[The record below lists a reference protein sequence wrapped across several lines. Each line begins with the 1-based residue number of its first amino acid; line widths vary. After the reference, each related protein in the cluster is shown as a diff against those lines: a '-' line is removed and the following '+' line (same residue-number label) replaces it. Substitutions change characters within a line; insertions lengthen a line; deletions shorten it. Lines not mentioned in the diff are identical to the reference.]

1 MAIRGSF
8 AALFLFLPLVFPGP
22 LSAAPPADGWVVW
35 QSNRADSRFEV
46 YRARA
51 DGSEVTRMT
60 TCGAGFPSWAPD
72 GRWIAYQDN
81 ATAVFLMR
89 PDGSEVQALTTSS
102 DHVPFWLHDNSGL
115 AIQQGTELL
124 VFDPETKEGT
134 LLLELG
140 DLPPFADGSAS
151 LLWNALTWDNRY
163 LLAGSDLYLYGYSG
177 ANGSITSG
185 FSAVIVDL
193 LHRDKVYWFGSGCW
207 PFSPPAGDLVFHICG
222 DCPTHPDIYHMSLA
236 DLATRASYAPEVA
249 HADADW
255 GHEYNPRVSND
266 NRWLVYMA
274 SAGCHDGDTC
284 DYDIWLHEI
293 GAGPTE
299 RSRIT
304 KTAGFDGYPS
314 MYVGPVW
321 QPASQPRLLVTP
333 NRVTFFASASA
344 TPGAQTLKLK
354 NSGTG
359 SLNPAT
365 VTVSSGVPGLI
376 VALGGA
382 GIAVGLS
389 DLSNLTRGTYH
400 GDIVITVDGAL
411 NSPVTVPVTLIADD
425 SFPTPEAGAPDTGTS
440 SMESIDSGVLDANPA
455 ELPMMGSVDAV
466 HVSEANPAVA
476 DASAQTVGLPD
487 ASVVPVTGKKDG
499 GCGCHVGTTSHA
511 AGFWTLP
518 LAGLLVFVLRPRRRR
533 S

>member
-1 MAIRGSF
+1 MAIRGWL

-22 LSAAPPADGWVVW
+22 LHAAPPADGWVVW

-51 DGSEVTRMT
+51 DGSEVKRMT
-60 TCGAGFPSWAPD
+60 TTGGTLPSWAPD
-72 GRWIAYQDN
+72 GRWIAYQDDS
-81 ATAVFLMR
+81 TAVFLMR
-89 PDGSEVQALTTSS
+89 PDGSELKTLTASS

-115 AIQQGTELL
+115 AIQQGTEFL
-124 VFDPETKEGT
+124 VFDPETKEST
-134 LLLELG
+134 RILQLG
-140 DLPPFADGSAS
+140 DLPQFADGSAS

-163 LLAGSDLYLYGYSG
+163 LLAGSSLYANGYSG
-177 ANGSITSG
+177 ANGSFTSE

-193 LHRDKVYWFGSGCW
+193 LHKDKVYWFGLGCW

-274 SAGCHDGDTC
+274 SAGCHDGDAC

-293 GAGPTE
+293 GQGPSE

-304 KTAGFDGYPS
+304 QSAGFDGYPS
-314 MYVGPVW
+314 MYVGPFW

-344 TPGAQTLKLK
+344 TPAAQTLKLK
-354 NSGTG
+354 NTGTG

-365 VTVSSGVPGLI
+365 VTPGSGLPGLS
-376 VALGGA
+376 VVQSTA
-382 GIAVGLS
+382 GITLGLG

-400 GDIVITVDGAL
+400 ADVVITVDGAL

-425 SFPTPEAGAPDTGTS
+425 SFPAAEAGAPDAEAPGTDG
-440 SMESIDSGVLDANPA
+440 IDGAVLDANLA
-455 ELPMMGSVDAV
+455 DGS
-466 HVSEANPAVA
+466 S
-476 DASAQTVGLPD
+476 VGLAD
-487 ASVVPVTGKKDG
+487 ASVVPVPDKNDS
-499 GCGCHVGTTSHA
+499 GCGCHVGATNSA
-511 AGFWTLP
+511 ARFWLLP
-518 LAGLLVFVLRPRRRR
+518 LAALVLFARRLRRRR